1 MVDTPDTAEEERGAR
16 HAADDPYQQV
26 LRSLGHSRAKHLAID
41 IRAQRPRTL
50 TELFAERDRLIGA
63 LAAGGPDP
71 AADIEALQRRRDELL
86 DSLRYQKERL
96 ANAEARLGRWRR
108 HRWQDPEH
116 AHATVAINSLSRNID
131 CVNSEIEAAKA
142 RGVERR
148 RFLDDHTEDRTQ
160 LDQIEKTI
168 EAGLFLRLGQI
179 GRNPPGYLTSV
190 VGPIPDSRTN
200 SSAWWS
206 AARQVETYR
215 ARFDITDQTAAL
227 GPAPREASRI
237 LEWFELDKQ
246 LRSVADRLGHTQ
258 QSRRLEHGREQH
270 AELDIGL

>member
-1 MVDTPDTAEEERGAR
+1 MDV
-16 HAADDPYQQV
+16 
-26 LRSLGHSRAKHLAID
+26 RSE
-41 IRAQRPRTL
+41 QPRTL
-50 TELFAERDRLIGA
+50 TELFAERDRLIGV

-71 AADIEALQRRRDELL
+71 AADIEALQQRRDELL
-86 DSLRYQKERL
+86 DSLRYQRERL

-116 AHATVAINSLSRNID
+116 AHATVAISSCERNID
-131 CVNSEIEAAKA
+131 SVNSEIEAAKT
-142 RGVERR
+142 RGIKRR
-148 RFLDDHTEDRTQ
+148 RFLDDHTEHRIE

-168 EAGLFLRLGQI
+168 EAGLWLRLAQI
-179 GRNPPGYLTSV
+179 GRNPPAYITSV
-190 VGPIPDSRTN
+190 VGPIPDFRTN

-215 ARFDITDQTAAL
+215 ARFDITDQTTAL
-227 GPAPREASRI
+227 GHAPREAGRV

-258 QSRRLEHGREQH
+258 QSKSLQSGREQN